1 MTTKF
6 FQTLIASA
14 VAVSGAISAA
24 NPAAAFDV
32 NLFSQFVQTEF
43 EALDPDFVAD
53 HQLDPTKL
61 DLIYDHD
68 VKVHFI
74 SEGAGYRNTLGVT
87 TTGETE
93 MNQLLFDDITC
104 LTSACSTYTGY
115 RDSGSKPVL
124 DGGLEAGETVG
135 LGTVAAGTNLD
146 FWLGQN
152 AFGRTNYN
160 TWYGDASKNSDGL
173 QHLMAYEFENYLV
186 LAWEDL
192 TGGGD
197 KDYNDVVFA
206 VDVGEGNL
214 NHIRK
219 NSASVPEPA
228 TTTGNVRCFC
238 VGFIRSSSQARLGMC
253 GKTTYLPSRAL

>member
-6 FQTLIASA
+6 FQALLTGAL
-14 VAVSGAISAA
+14 AISGTLAA
-24 NPAAAFDV
+24 TNPAAAFDV
-32 NLFSQFVQTEF
+32 RRFQQFVQTEY
-43 EALDPDFVAD
+43 EALDPEFVEN

-61 DLIYDHD
+61 DLVYDHD

-74 SEGAGYRNTLGVT
+74 SEGAGFRNTLGVT
-87 TTGETE
+87 TTGTTE
-93 MNQLLFDDITC
+93 MEQLLFDDITC

-115 RDSGSKPVL
+115 RYVEGKGP
-124 DGGLEAGETVG
+124 GNGLQAGETVE
-135 LGTVAAGTNLD
+135 LGTIAAGTNLD
-146 FWLGQN
+146 FWLGQD
-152 AFGRTNYN
+152 AFNREHHN
-160 TWYGDASKNSDGL
+160 TWYGDVSKNSDGL

-214 NHIRK
+214 R
-219 NSASVPEPA
+219 SMRGEVESVPEPA
-228 TTTGNVRCFC
+228 TATAV
-238 VGFIRSSSQARLGMC
+238 LGVSAF
-253 GKTTYLPSRAL
+253 GLFSRRRKRA

>member
-6 FQTLIASA
+6 FTNLLTSA
-14 VAVSGAISAA
+14 VAISGAIAAA

-32 NLFSQFVQTEF
+32 SRFQTFVHTEHK
-43 EALDPDFVAD
+43 ALDSEFVAE
-53 HQLDPTKL
+53 HSLDPTKL

-74 SEGAGYRNTLGVT
+74 SEGANFRNTLGVT
-87 TTGETE
+87 TTGTTE
-93 MNQLLFDDITC
+93 IDQLLFDDITC
-104 LTSACSTYTGY
+104 ITDACSTYTRY
-115 RDSGSKPVL
+115 RDSGSKPVA
-124 DGGLEAGETVG
+124 DGGLEAGETVE
-135 LGTVAAGTNLD
+135 LGTIAAGTTLD

-152 AFGRTNYN
+152 AFDRTNYN
-160 TWYGDASKNSDGL
+160 TWYGDASRNSDGF
-173 QHLMAYEFENYLV
+173 QHLMACEFENYLV

-214 NHIRK
+214 RHMRDN
-219 NSASVPEPA
+219 ASVPEPM
-228 TTTGNVRCFC
+228 R
-238 VGFIRSSSQARLGMC
+238 
-253 GKTTYLPSRAL
+253 